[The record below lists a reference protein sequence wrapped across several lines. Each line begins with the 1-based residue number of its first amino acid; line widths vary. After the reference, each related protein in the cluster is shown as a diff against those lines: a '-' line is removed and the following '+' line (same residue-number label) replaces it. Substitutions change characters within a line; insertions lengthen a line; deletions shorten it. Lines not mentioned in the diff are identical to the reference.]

1 MRRFLQALPSR
12 AELAIVVLGAFGYFL
27 ADEVWSALH
36 PRDGHI
42 SETHLRWLLVY
53 EPIVAAILLLF
64 LHLRGWRPAD
74 LGLRPR
80 WLDPV
85 LGGLLFIVLY
95 GIITGAWL
103 VATALSPV
111 AVELANDTSF
121 VEPWLRPET
130 VMAVSIVNPIF
141 EEVFVV
147 GYLVTALRRHVP
159 AWVAI
164 TASTLLRLLYHLY
177 QGPSAILTLVPW
189 GVLCAAF
196 YVRWARL
203 WPLIVAHALFDF
215 LALGRFVE
223 EFIDIDQS

>member
-1 MRRFLQALPSR
+1 MRRHLQALSGR
-12 AELAIVVLGAFGYFL
+12 AELVIVVLGAFGYFL
-27 ADEVWSALH
+27 ADELWSAFH

-53 EPIVAAILLLF
+53 EPIVGAILLMF
-64 LHLRGWRPAD
+64 LRLRGWRPAE

-95 GIITGAWL
+95 GSITGIWL
-103 VATALSPV
+103 VATALSPW

-121 VEPWLRPET
+121 VAPWLRLET

-141 EEVFVV
+141 EEIFVV

-159 AWVAI
+159 AWAAI
-164 TASTLLRLLYHLY
+164 TASTVLRLLYHLY
-177 QGPSAILTLVPW
+177 QGPSAVLTLVPW
-189 GVLCAAF
+189 GALCAGF
-196 YVRWARL
+196 YVRWGRL

-215 LALGRFVE
+215 MALGRFVE
-223 EFIDIDQS
+223 GLIDIDEA